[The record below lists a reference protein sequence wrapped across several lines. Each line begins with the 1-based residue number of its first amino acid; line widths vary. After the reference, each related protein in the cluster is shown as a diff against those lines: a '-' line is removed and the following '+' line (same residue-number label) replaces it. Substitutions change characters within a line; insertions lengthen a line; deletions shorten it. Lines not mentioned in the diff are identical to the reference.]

1 MLRVAILGSGR
12 GSNAKAILEAQNK
25 GRLGNVRIV
34 GILSDNENARILTL
48 GKEYGI
54 AAKYIPPGKFK
65 TKLTPEVEAEYVSV
79 LQEWKTE
86 LLVLAGFMR
95 VIKSPLLSAYPNR
108 IINLHP
114 SLLPEFPG
122 LNSIQRAHEAGISE
136 TGCTVH
142 WVNEEIDAGD
152 IIKQTHLKINKDETL
167 EQLEGRVHA
176 AEHRLLPTV
185 IRELG
190 ESWMQNG

>member
-1 MLRVAILGSGR
+1 MLKVAILGSGR

-25 GRLGNVRIV
+25 GGLGNVRVV
-34 GILSDNENARILTL
+34 GILSDNENAQILTL
-48 GKEYGI
+48 GKEYGV

-122 LNSIQRAHEAGISE
+122 LNSIQRAHEAGTSE

-152 IIKQTHLKINKDETL
+152 IIKQTHLKINKAETL

-176 AEHRLLPTV
+176 AEHRLLPAV

-190 ESWMQNG
+190 ENWLQGG